1 MTSEFVFDSLPG
13 SSELH
18 PEIRMPRKQT
28 MSKREVDKIK
38 IGVNVRKSNR
48 YIRLSLIRPEENT
61 IYSDKPNY
69 LDRSTRFEPE
79 VYFLSK

>member
-28 MSKREVDKIK
+28 MSKRKLAKIK
-38 IGVNVRKSNR
+38 IGVKVWKSNR
-48 YIRLSLIRPEENT
+48 YITYSLIRTEENT
-61 IYSDKPNY
+61 IYSDKLSY
-69 LDRSTRFEPE
+69 LDELLGE
-79 VYFLSK
+79 VDSI